1 MNDSNQPMIEVMKS
15 GQVLTVVPKENE
27 AYYRDVEYRGHPDEK
42 KISYRP
48 YKTPEERAAQKE
60 LIVKKIDLN
69 KEKADRDAAAAQLV
83 AEFKG
88 SIANDASNPI
98 TNVTEEKPNKP
109 QPLKKAK

>member
-1 MNDSNQPMIEVMKS
+1 MSNSNQQMIEVLKS
-15 GQVLTVVPKENE
+15 GQVIAVVPKESE
-27 AYYRDVEYRGHPDEK
+27 AYYRDVEFRGHPDER

-69 KEKADRDAAAAQLV
+69 KEKEDRDKAAAQLV

-88 SIANDASNPI
+88 SIANDASNTI
-98 TNVTEEKPNKP
+98 TNVTEEKPKKS
-109 QPLKKAK
+109 QPKTK